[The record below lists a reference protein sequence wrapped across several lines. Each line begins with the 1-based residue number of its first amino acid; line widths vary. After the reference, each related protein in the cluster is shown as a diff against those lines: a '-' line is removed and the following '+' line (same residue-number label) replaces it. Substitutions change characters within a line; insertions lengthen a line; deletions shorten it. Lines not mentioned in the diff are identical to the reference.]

1 MAKDAIQRAAVKRGH
16 GTGRAP
22 AVKTVQLNIRI
33 TPETM
38 DKLRKLAKASG
49 KSQAWIV
56 EHAILQSV
64 EFGS

>member
-1 MAKDAIQRAAVKRGH
+1 MAKNAIQRTAVKRGDRK
-16 GTGRAP
+16 GRAS
-22 AVKTVQLNIRI
+22 ALKTAQLNIRI

-38 DKLRKLAKASG
+38 DKLRKLAKISG